1 MNYRPQRKFILF
13 IIYNYTKR
21 FIFTPRN
28 KLLIMT
34 FKKLMINKLLLYFV
48 LLPFVSFA
56 QIKGDVT
63 IEWLEKSEMSF
74 GDSKVNVPQFA
85 GSSYHYEP
93 STRSISFTLNLTE
106 SITFNG
112 NAVQIT
118 NLVYE
123 SLTASQLGDLD
134 PANIQQ
140 TPSATLK
147 TNQSRG
153 VKQVFLVLSPIIKD
167 DFGFKR
173 ITSFSYSINSQ
184 NAARISQTNK
194 TNVITNSV
202 LSTGD
207 WYQFY
212 VEKSGVYKISKSFLQ
227 QLGLNV
233 NAVDPKKIKIYGNG
247 GRMVP
252 LENGIPYP
260 IDLAENAIQISGEID
275 GVFNNDDYILFYAEG
290 VDVYNSESETYNNLY
305 DSKSY
310 YYVTVQGNDG
320 KRISTMVQPSGNSTL
335 NLNTFDDH
343 QFHEEDLV
351 NIARLGRQWYG
362 ESFDINQDQ
371 EFTFN
376 FPNIDTTTAVKLN
389 ATAAAAAF
397 TITSFK
403 VTANEQEVGTIS
415 FPSLVLN
422 DEVVFNVRSLQIN
435 TLIPASD
442 VIKIKFSY
450 NNNGVPGSK
459 GYLEKISLVAKSKL
473 QGYGKQFRFQYDLF
487 SSSNAIVSYNIS
499 NAAGIS
505 QIWDV
510 TDIYNVTKVEN
521 ANQAS
526 FSFKANLGE
535 LRKYVAIDPL
545 DFYTPLKTNKTK
557 IANQDLKGSFF
568 KNNIDYVIIT
578 PSFLSSQA
586 EKLADFHRNIAPI
599 KLNVKVITLESIY
612 QEFSS
617 GKQDVAAIRNCIK
630 YIYDNAA
637 DPLKKVKYV
646 NLFGDASYD
655 FKNRTPNNTNIVPIY
670 HALNSNTTREASF
683 ASDDFFGLMDAGEGN
698 IGSFYGGID
707 IAVGRMIHDSAQQ
720 ADEMVNKVIEYHDV
734 KSYGSWRNNYMMICD
749 DSDKVSD
756 ASLQNRQ
763 NILADRITLEKPFL
777 NINKILLDSYVQEA
791 SAGGSRYPKART
803 EIFSAFEK
811 GALVLNYLGH
821 GGEDGLTSERIWEK
835 SDGQN
840 LNNQYRY
847 PLFITI
853 TCDFS
858 RFDNPT
864 RPTAGEYTYW
874 NPKGGAISMI
884 STIRSI
890 GQFSA
895 ENFNDVLAKNLFS
908 YGTSQYTSIAESLRL
923 SKNSN
928 PNSSTNVVFYIGD
941 PALMLAI
948 AKPKIRLTKVNDIPV
963 TQPID
968 DFKSLSKMKISGEIT
983 DENNLPLTNYNGE
996 LSTIIFDKFITRS
1009 TLNNDGNSPSMPFNV
1024 LGETIFRGNAS
1035 VTSGQFDF
1043 SFIVPRDIRI
1053 PVSNGKISFYS
1064 KKNQLFENQ
1073 TGFDTTIKVGGINEN
1088 AIVDNISPTLKLYM
1102 NDETFISGGITND
1115 SPFLLAHLEDE
1126 NGINTASGIG
1136 HDMVA
1141 ILDGDVNN
1149 PYILNDYY
1157 QTNLDDFTKG
1167 TLRFP
1172 FRNLDAGLH
1181 IITFKAWDVYNNP
1194 ITAEIQFIVAGT
1206 ETITLTH
1213 VLNYPNPFVNY
1224 TEFWF
1229 SHNKPYE
1236 PLDVQV
1242 QVMTITGK
1250 IVWTKNQIV
1259 TNEGFLSKEITWDGK
1274 DDFGNKIGKG
1284 VYVYKLTVKSNL
1296 TNTKTEKI
1304 EKLVIL

>member
-1 MNYRPQRKFILF
+1 MK
-13 IIYNYTKR
+13 
-21 FIFTPRN
+21 
-28 KLLIMT
+28 
-34 FKKLMINKLLLYFV
+34 KKLVVYFV
-48 LLPFVSFA
+48 LIPFISFA
-56 QIKGDVT
+56 QMKGDVT
-63 IEWLEKSEMSF
+63 IEWLEKNEMSF
-74 GDSKVNVPQFA
+74 GDFKMNVPNFV
-85 GSSYHYEP
+85 GSSYHYDT
-93 STRSISFTLNLTE
+93 SKKTISFTLNLTE
-106 SITFNG
+106 SSSFSG
-112 NAVQIT
+112 NAVEIT
-118 NLVYE
+118 NVVYE
-123 SLTASQLGDLD
+123 SLNTSQLGDLD
-134 PANIQQ
+134 IANIQKN
-140 TPSATLK
+140 PSPFLK
-147 TNQSRG
+147 INESRG
-153 VKQVFLVLSPIIKD
+153 VKQIFLVLSPIVKD
-167 DFGFKR
+167 DFGFKK
-173 ITSFSYSINSQ
+173 ITSFSYSVSTQ
-184 NAARISQTNK
+184 NASRISQANQTSM
-194 TNVITNSV
+194 ITNSV
-202 LSTGD
+202 LSSGD

-212 VEKSGVYKISKSFLQ
+212 IEKSGVYKISKSFLQ

-233 NAVDPKKIKIYGNG
+233 SAINPKKIKIYGNG
-247 GRMVP
+247 GRMAP
-252 LENGIPYP
+252 LSNSIPYP
-260 IDLAENAIQISGEID
+260 IDLAENAIQISGEVD
-275 GVFNNDDYILFYAEG
+275 GVFDNEDYILFYGEG
-290 VDVYNSESETYNNLY
+290 VDVYNSESQTNNNLY
-305 DSKSY
+305 DTKSY
-310 YYVTVQGNDG
+310 YYITVQGNDG
-320 KRISTMVQPSGNSTL
+320 KRISNMAQPSGNSTL
-335 NLNTFDDH
+335 NLNTFDDY

-376 FPNIDTTTAVKLN
+376 FPSIDTTTPVKLN
-389 ATAAAAAF
+389 ATVAAASF
-397 TITSFK
+397 SSTSFK
-403 VTANEQEVGTIS
+403 VAANGQEVGTIS
-415 FPSLVLN
+415 LASIAPYSST
-422 DEVVFNVRSLQIN
+422 VFNVSSLSSN
-435 TLIPASD
+435 TQIPASET
-442 VIKIKFSY
+442 IKIKFSY

-459 GYLEKISLVAKSKL
+459 GYLEKITLIAKSKL
-473 QGYGKQFRFQYDLF
+473 QGYGKQFRFQYDL
-487 SSSNAIVSYNIS
+487 SSSSAGIVSYNFS

-510 TDIYNVTKVEN
+510 TDIYNVSKAEN
-521 ANQAS
+521 ANQTS
-526 FSFKANLGE
+526 FSVKANLGE

-557 IANQDLKGSFF
+557 IANQNIKGTIF
-568 KNNIDYVIIT
+568 KNAQGQFQDIDYVIIT
-578 PSFLSSQA
+578 PSFLFSQA
-586 EKLADFHRNIAPI
+586 DKLANFHRSYSN
-599 KLNVKVITLESIY
+599 LNVKVITLESIY

-617 GKQDVAAIRNCIK
+617 GKQDIAAIRNCIK
-630 YIYDNAA
+630 YIYDNGSE
-637 DPLKKVKYV
+637 LSKKVKYV

-655 FKNRTPNNTNIVPIY
+655 YKNRIPNNTNIVPIY
-670 HALNSNTTREASF
+670 HALNSNTTGEASF
-683 ASDDFFGLMDAGEGN
+683 ASDDFFGLMDANEGN
-698 IGSFYGGID
+698 IISSFGGIE
-707 IAVGRMIHDSAQQ
+707 IAVGRMIHDNAQQ
-720 ADEMVNKVIEYHDV
+720 ADEMVNKVIEYHDI
-734 KSYGSWRNNYMMICD
+734 KSYGSWRNNYMMISD
-749 DSDKVSD
+749 DSDKTSD
-756 ASLQNRQ
+756 ASLQSRH
-763 NILADRITLEKPFL
+763 NILADKITFEKPFL
-777 NINKILLDSYVQEA
+777 NVNKILLDSYLQEA

-811 GALVLNYLGH
+811 GLLVVNYLGH

-858 RFDNPT
+858 RFDNPS

-895 ENFNDVLAKNLFS
+895 ENFNDVLATNLFS
-908 YGTSQYTSIAESLRL
+908 YGSNQYTSIAESLRL

-941 PALMLAI
+941 PALKLAI
-948 AKPKIRLTKVNDIPV
+948 AKPKIRLTKVNDV
-963 TQPID
+963 LVSQPID
-968 DFKSLSKMKISGEIT
+968 DFKSLAKMTLSGEIT
-983 DENNLPLTNYNGE
+983 DETNLPLTNYNGE

-1009 TLNNDGNSPSMPFNV
+1009 TLNNDGNSPTIPFKV

-1035 VTSGQFDF
+1035 ITNGQFKF

-1053 PVSNGKISFYS
+1053 PLANGKISFYA

-1073 TGFDTTIKVGGINEN
+1073 TGFDTSIKVGGINEN
-1088 AIVDNISPTLKLYM
+1088 AIVDNISPTVKLYM
-1102 NDETFISGGITND
+1102 NDETFIYGGTTND
-1115 SPFLLAHLEDE
+1115 SPFLLANLEDE

-1136 HDMVA
+1136 HDIVA
-1141 ILDGDVNN
+1141 ILDGDVSN

-1172 FRNLDAGLH
+1172 FRNLAASLH
-1181 IITFKAWDVYNNP
+1181 TITFKAWDVYNNP
-1194 ITAEIQFIVAGT
+1194 ITAEIQFIVAGD
-1206 ETITLTH
+1206 ESITLTH

-1250 IVWTKNQIV
+1250 IVWTKNQTI
-1259 TNEGFLSKEITWDGK
+1259 TTEGFLSKEITWDGK

-1296 TNTKTEKI
+1296 TNTKTEKF

>member
-1 MNYRPQRKFILF
+1 MK
-13 IIYNYTKR
+13 
-21 FIFTPRN
+21 
-28 KLLIMT
+28 
-34 FKKLMINKLLLYFV
+34 KKLILYFA
-48 LLPFVSFA
+48 LIPFVSFA

-63 IEWLEKSEMSF
+63 IVWLEKNEMSF
-74 GDSKVNVPQFA
+74 GDFKINAPQFV
-85 GSSYHYEP
+85 GSSYHYDT
-93 STRSISFTLNLTE
+93 SKRAISFILNLTE
-106 SITFNG
+106 SGSFSG
-112 NAVQIT
+112 NTVQIT
-118 NLVYE
+118 NIVYE
-123 SLTASQLGDLD
+123 SLTTSQLGDLD
-134 PANIQQ
+134 PANIQK
-140 TPSATLK
+140 TPSTSLK
-147 TNQSRG
+147 TNESRG
-153 VKQVFLVLSPIIKD
+153 VKQVFLVLSPIVKD

-173 ITSFSYSINSQ
+173 IKSFSYSVSSENSS
-184 NAARISQTNK
+184 RISQTNK
-194 TNVITNSV
+194 TSVITNSV

-212 VEKSGVYKISKSFLQ
+212 IQKSGVYKISKSFLQ

-233 NAVDPKKIKIYGNG
+233 SAVDPKKIKIYGNG
-247 GRMVP
+247 GRMLP
-252 LENGIPYP
+252 LSNNIPYP
-260 IDLAENAIQISGEID
+260 IDLAENAIQIIGESD
-275 GVFNNDDYILFYAEG
+275 GVFNDEDYILLYAEG
-290 VDVYNSESETYNNLY
+290 VDIFNNESQTNNNLY
-305 DSKSY
+305 DTKSY
-310 YYVTVQGNDG
+310 YYVTVQGTDG
-320 KRISTMVQPSGNSTL
+320 KRISTMAQPSGSSTL
-335 NLNTFDDH
+335 NLNTFDDY

-351 NIARLGRQWYG
+351 NIARLGRQWFG
-362 ESFDINQDQ
+362 ESFDITQDQ

-376 FPNIDTTTAVKLN
+376 FPNIDTTTPVKLN
-389 ATAAAAAF
+389 ATVASAAF
-397 TITSFK
+397 TLTSFK
-403 VTANEQEVGTIS
+403 VAANGQDAGTIS
-415 FPSLVLN
+415 LSSIAPNSST
-422 DEVVFNVRSLQIN
+422 VFNVSSLPSN
-435 TLIPASD
+435 TLISASET
-442 VIKIKFSY
+442 IKIKFSY

-459 GYLEKISLVAKSKL
+459 GYLEKINLIAKSKL
-473 QGYGKQFRFQYDLF
+473 QGYGKQFRFQYDL
-487 SSSNAIVSYNIS
+487 SSSSVGIVSYNLS

-521 ANQAS
+521 ANQTS

-535 LRKYVAIDPL
+535 LRKYVAVDPL
-545 DFYTPLKTNKTK
+545 DFYTPLKANKTK
-557 IANQDLKGSFF
+557 IANQNLKGTIF
-568 KNNIDYVIIT
+568 KNAQGQFQDIDYVIIT

-586 EKLADFHRNIAPI
+586 DKLANFHRSYSN
-599 KLNVKVITLESIY
+599 LNVKVITLESIY
-612 QEFSS
+612 PEFSS
-617 GKQDVAAIRNCIK
+617 GKQDIAAIRNCIK
-630 YIYDNAA
+630 YIYENASA
-637 DPLKKVKYV
+637 PEKKLKYV

-655 FKNRTPNNTNIVPIY
+655 YKNRIPNNTNIVPIY
-670 HALNSNTTREASF
+670 HALNSNTNGESSY

-707 IAVGRMIHDSAQQ
+707 IAIGRMIHDNSQQ
-720 ADEMVNKVIEYHDV
+720 ADEMVNKVIEYHDI
-734 KSYGSWRNNYMMICD
+734 KSYGSWRNNYMMISD
-749 DSDKVSD
+749 DADKPSD
-756 ASLQNRQ
+756 ASLQTKH
-763 NILADRITLEKPFL
+763 NILADKITFEKPFL
-777 NINKILLDSYVQEA
+777 NVNKILLDSYVQQA

-811 GALVLNYLGH
+811 GLLVVNYLGH
-821 GGEDGLTSERIWEK
+821 GGEDGLSSERIWEK

-840 LNNQYRY
+840 LSNQYRY

-858 RFDNPT
+858 RFDNPS

-895 ENFNDVLAKNLFS
+895 ENFNDVLSKNLFS
-908 YGTSQYTSIAESLRL
+908 YASNQYTSIAESLRL

-968 DFKSLSKMKISGEIT
+968 DFKSLAKMKISGEIT
-983 DENNLPLTNYNGE
+983 DENNIPLTNFNGE

-1009 TLNNDGNSPSMPFNV
+1009 TLNNDSYSPPISFNV

-1035 VTSGQFDF
+1035 VTNGQFEF

-1053 PVSNGKISFYS
+1053 PLSNGKISFYA

-1073 TGFDTTIKVGGINEN
+1073 TGFDTSIKVGGINEN
-1088 AIVDNISPTLKLYM
+1088 AIVDNISPTVKLYM
-1102 NDETFISGGITND
+1102 NDETFVSGGTTND
-1115 SPFLLAHLEDE
+1115 SPFLLANLEDE

-1136 HDMVA
+1136 HDMIA

-1172 FRNLDAGLH
+1172 FRNLAAGLH
-1181 IITFKAWDVYNNP
+1181 TITFKAWDVYNNP
-1194 ITAEIQFIVAGT
+1194 ITSEIQFIVAGN
-1206 ETITLTH
+1206 ESVALTN

-1229 SHNKPYE
+1229 SHNKPFE

-1250 IVWTKNQIV
+1250 VVWTKNQII
-1259 TNEGFLSKEITWDGK
+1259 TTDGFLSKEITWDGK
-1274 DDFGNKIGKG
+1274 DDFGNRIGKG

-1296 TNTKTEKI
+1296 TNTKTEKF

>member
-1 MNYRPQRKFILF
+1 MK
-13 IIYNYTKR
+13 K
-21 FIFTPRN
+21 
-28 KLLIMT
+28 KLLIFLT
-34 FKKLMINKLLLYFV
+34 
-48 LLPFVSFA
+48 LLPLVSFSQA
-56 QIKGDVT
+56 KGDIA
-63 IEWLEKSEMSF
+63 IEWLEKTEMSF
-74 GDSKVNVPQFA
+74 GDSKINIPQFV
-85 GSSYHYEP
+85 GNSYSYDSSKR
-93 STRSISFTLNLTE
+93 TVSFILNLTE
-106 SITFNG
+106 SNSFNG

-118 NLVYE
+118 NVVYE
-123 SLTASQLGDLD
+123 SLTASQLGNLD
-134 PANIQQ
+134 PANIQK
-140 TPSATLK
+140 TPSATLQ

-173 ITSFSYSINSQ
+173 ITSFSYSVSNQ

-194 TNVITNSV
+194 TSVIINSV

-227 QLGLNV
+227 QLGLNLT
-233 NAVDPKKIKIYGNG
+233 AVDPKKIKIYGNG

-252 LENGIPYP
+252 LSNSASYP
-260 IDLAENAIQISGEID
+260 IDLVENAIQIIGESD
-275 GVFNNDDYILFYAEG
+275 GVFNNEDYILFYAEG
-290 VDVYNSESETYNNLY
+290 VDVFNSESQTYNNLY
-305 DSKSY
+305 ETKSY

-320 KRISTMVQPSGNSTL
+320 KRISTIVQPTGNSTL
-335 NLNTFDDH
+335 NLNTFDDY
-343 QFHEEDLV
+343 QFHEKDLV

-362 ESFDINQDQ
+362 ESFDVNQDQ
-371 EFTFN
+371 EFIFN

-389 ATAAAAAF
+389 ATAASASF
-397 TITSFK
+397 TLTSFK
-403 VTANEQEVGTIS
+403 VSANGQEVGAIS
-415 FPSLVLN
+415 LSSIVPNSST
-422 DEVVFNVRSLQIN
+422 VFNLSSLPID
-435 TLIPASD
+435 TPVPASET
-442 VIKIKFSY
+442 IKIKFSY

-473 QGYGKQFRFQYDLF
+473 QGYGKQFRFQYDL
-487 SSSNAIVSYNIS
+487 SSSRSGIVSYNLS

-510 TDIYNVTKVEN
+510 TDIYNVSKIETT
-521 ANQAS
+521 NQVS

-535 LRKYVAIDPL
+535 LRKYIAIDPL
-545 DFYTPLKTNKTK
+545 DFYSPLKTNKTK
-557 IANQDLKGSFF
+557 ITNQNIKGTIF
-568 KNNIDYVIIT
+568 KNDQGQFQDIDYVIIT

-586 EKLADFHRNIAPI
+586 DKLANFHRSYSN
-599 KLNVKVITLESIY
+599 LNVKVITLESIY

-630 YIYDNAA
+630 YIYDNAS
-637 DPLKKVKYV
+637 DISKKVKYV

-670 HALNSNTTREASF
+670 HALNSNTTGESSF

-698 IGSFYGGID
+698 IGSFFGGID

-749 DSDKVSD
+749 DSDKASD

-763 NILADRITLEKPFL
+763 NVLADRITLEKPFL
-777 NINKILLDSYVQEA
+777 NVNKILLDSYVQEA

-803 EIFSAFEK
+803 EIFSGFEK

-840 LNNQYRY
+840 LNNQYKY

-874 NPKGGAISMI
+874 NPKGGAIAMI

-908 YGTSQYTSIAESLRL
+908 YGTNQYTSIAESLRL

-948 AKPKIRLTKVNDIPV
+948 PKPKIKLTSINDKTDFNDPDA
-963 TQPID
+963 T
-968 DFKSLSKMKISGEIT
+968 FKSLSKMEIKGKIT
-983 DENNLPLTNYNGE
+983 DENDNPLPDYNGE
-996 LSTIIFDKFITRS
+996 LSTIIFDKFITRT

-1024 LGETIFRGNAS
+1024 LGETIFRGNAL
-1035 VTSGQFDF
+1035 VTNGQFKF

-1053 PVSNGKISFYS
+1053 PLSNGKISLYA

-1073 TGFDTTIKVGGINEN
+1073 TGFDATIKVGGINEN

-1136 HDMVA
+1136 HDIVA
-1141 ILDGDVNN
+1141 ILDGDLSN

-1157 QTNLDDFTKG
+1157 QTNLDDYTKG

-1172 FRNLDAGLH
+1172 FRNLVAGLH
-1181 IITFKAWDVYNNP
+1181 TITFKAWDVYNNP
-1194 ITAEIQFIVAGT
+1194 ITAEIQFIVAGD
-1206 ETITLTH
+1206 ESITLTH

-1224 TEFWF
+1224 TQFWF

-1250 IVWTKNQIV
+1250 IVWTKNQII
-1259 TNEGFLSKEITWDGK
+1259 TTEGFLSKEISWDGK

-1296 TNTKTEKI
+1296 TNSKTEKF